1 MKSQNKTN
9 TVLSGLIILIIYLFI
24 QFVSGMIGGILALLY
39 TAAKTGGNFDYMKVV
54 AESQP
59 VVLLVSEIIS
69 IAVFGIW
76 YRSKYVKENG
86 ENHGKSGLKKILNLR
101 TMSLIVCLTVV
112 TYSIALLIS
121 IIVSFFSPASEEIFN
136 SIMSLA
142 IGDNTIIG
150 YLGIIL
156 LAPIAE
162 ELAFRGVLLKK
173 SRMNFGIIGCIVLNT
188 VVFSIS
194 HLNPL
199 QSIYVIPIGI
209 MLTFLAYKYDSVLPS
224 IIAHILNNSLGV
236 LIPLLLHR
244 ELRITEIMVE
254 IILFSIPIYFLNRED
269 KELEPA
275 VENK

>member
-1 MKSQNKTN
+1 MKSQNKTD

-39 TAAKTGGNFDYMKVV
+39 TTAKTGGNFDYMKVV

-59 VVLLVSEIIS
+59 VGLLVSEIIS

-76 YRSKYVKENG
+76 YRSKYIKENG
-86 ENHGKSGLKKILNLR
+86 ENQEEVGLKKIFNLR
-101 TMSLIVCLTVV
+101 TICLIVCLTIV

-121 IIVSFFSPASEEIFN
+121 SIVSFISPAYEEIFN
-136 SIMSLA
+136 SLMSLA
-142 IGDNTIIG
+142 IGGNTIIG

-156 LAPIAE
+156 LA
-162 ELAFRGVLLKK
+162 
-173 SRMNFGIIGCIVLNT
+173 
-188 VVFSIS
+188 
-194 HLNPL
+194 
-199 QSIYVIPIGI
+199 
-209 MLTFLAYKYDSVLPS
+209 
-224 IIAHILNNSLGV
+224 HILNNSLGI

-275 VENK
+275 VENKKERRNQGLL